1 MMCTN
6 LDGVLMGREGAV
18 TQSVLNTNTQG
29 EEIGELE
36 PTIEI

>member
-1 MMCTN
+1 MCID
-6 LDGVLMGREGAV
+6 LYGVLMDREGAV